1 MGTARQSDLRAAYI
15 ELNGFWN
22 PLLEGLLDADP
33 VFFERYMELVAVPR
47 RSAAL
52 PTKIK
57 ELVQI
62 ALNASVTHL
71 HEPGLRLHIRA
82 ALAQGATR
90 EEVLEVFQ
98 LTSALGIHA
107 CTIGVPLLLELLG
120 DQRVA
125 MPLSARQEELK
136 TAFQMAR
143 GYWNPFWDGLLELDQ
158 DFFEAYL
165 NFSAHPW
172 TPGVLE
178 PRVKELV
185 AIAFDAS
192 ATHMYVPG
200 LKQHMS
206 NALTHGATADEIME
220 VLELAS
226 GIGIS
231 TFTTGM
237 PILLQEAARYDSME
251 GRKPLDS

>member
-1 MGTARQSDLRAAYI
+1 MDITRRAQLRDEYI
-15 ELNGFWN
+15 RLNAIWN
-22 PLLEGLLDADP
+22 PQLEDLLDADP
-33 VFFERYMELVAVPR
+33 DFFELYLELTAVPLR
-47 RSAAL
+47 GGSL
-52 PTKIK
+52 PAKIK

-62 ALNASVTHL
+62 ALNCSVTHL

-82 ALAQGATR
+82 ALTHGATR
-90 EEVLEVFQ
+90 EEILEVFQ
-98 LTSALGIHA
+98 LTSALGVHA
-107 CTIGVPLLLELLG
+107 CTIGVPLLVESLG
-120 DQRVA
+120 ERGAHPLTVRKQR
-125 MPLSARQEELK
+125 LK
-136 TAFQMAR
+136 AEFQAAR
-143 GYWNPFWDGLLELDQ
+143 GYWNPFWDDLLDLDE
-158 DFFEAYL
+158 DFFAAYL

-192 ATHMYVPG
+192 ATHMYIPG

-206 NALTHGATADEIME
+206 NAIGHGATAEEIME

-226 GIGIS
+226 AIGIS

-237 PILLQEAARYDSME
+237 PILREEITRYESCD
-251 GRKPLDS
+251 GR